1 MSNIQEARA
10 ALIARILEG
19 KGEASREQRQR
30 AFDDEHLAGPI
41 GALAD
46 KIARHASRITDDD
59 MAAAKASGLTEPQ
72 LFEIVVCA
80 AVGQAARQ
88 YDAAL
93 AALAAVTRK
102 KE

>member
-30 AFDDEHLAGPI
+30 AFDHEHLAGAI
-41 GALAD
+41 GALVD
-46 KIARHASRITDDD
+46 KVAKHASRITDEDF
-59 MAAAKASGLTEPQ
+59 AAAKASGLTEPQ

-93 AALAAVTRK
+93 TALAAAIK